1 MDSRRF
7 QRWRSSWYKLHYV
20 NGIIWDSRKFYPS
33 KLHTYINKFWKLQG
47 TISVIQFLQN
57 KFTLC
62 FEKTEDLLRMLHNGP
77 WLLNAGLI
85 VLQEWQPFTALQSV
99 SFQTVDLWLYVYGL
113 PVDLYT
119 LDMGRLFGNLFGV
132 LLEFDRES
140 PWNAY
145 GLQLKARLLLSS
157 KLKFHG
163 VLTFASGACFDFF
176 AQVERLDRICFHC
189 LRIGHV
195 ERSCSEVL
203 SNHYLEL
210 VCSWFIHGFSDFSIM
225 VRYDWELNYY
235 YQEDPLCKRFNFL
248 CAQILFVL
256 TFLHQMF
263 QEAVS
268 LAGELISVGTIFFE
282 NLSSMT
288 DVHLHESFEVS
299 SSNCTSCLE

>member
-57 KFTLC
+57 KFTL
-62 FEKTEDLLRMLHNGP
+62 
-77 WLLNAGLI
+77 
-85 VLQEWQPFTALQSV
+85 
-99 SFQTVDLWLYVYGL
+99 
-113 PVDLYT
+113 
-119 LDMGRLFGNLFGV
+119 
-132 LLEFDRES
+132 
-140 PWNAY
+140 
-145 GLQLKARLLLSS
+145 
-157 KLKFHG
+157 
-163 VLTFASGACFDFF
+163 
-176 AQVERLDRICFHC
+176 
-189 LRIGHV
+189 
-195 ERSCSEVL
+195 CSEVL

-263 QEAVS
+263 QKAVS

-299 SSNCTSCLE
+299 SSNCTSCLEWKYSSISMLSGMTCQVMKCENHRELVLQMSSCMML